1 MTKAAAPLPLAILFA
16 DQHAANQLVAG
27 IPAAARAVAVAAP
40 HGAGHI
46 LRIAVPGGWQP
57 TQNCLAEAR
66 RLSPAADWRAVDAA
80 SVPASRWIGGAMV
93 QQARAQ
99 FPSGSTSPAS
109 AIPADRAALRA
120 EGRRI
125 ISATGKP
132 GDGIVSRHIN
142 RPVSQAISRVALRF
156 SGARPWHATLAAAL
170 IGMAMLAM
178 LLGGGSTG
186 LLIGAALFQ
195 LASIVDGVDGEMA
208 RATFRS
214 SDRGAMLD
222 SLTDAATNLS
232 FIAGVSFNVFSGG
245 DRVAGLAGA
254 AGFAMLALG
263 SALLAI
269 QSRRDGGAFSFDGLK
284 HRINRKPSR
293 LKQLLIWI
301 TMRDFYAFAAFIAIL
316 AGGASLLLMLFAIV
330 AAGWLATLSWVLVR
344 RRDPVGPA
352 K

>member
-1 MTKAAAPLPLAILFA
+1 MTKSAAPLPIAILFA
-16 DQHAANQLVAG
+16 DQRAANQLVAG
-27 IPAAARAVAVAAP
+27 IPAAARAVAAAAP
-40 HGAGHI
+40 HAAGQPV
-46 LRIAVPGGWQP
+46 LVAVPGGWQP
-57 TQNCLAEAR
+57 TPVCIAEAE
-66 RLSPAADWRAVDAA
+66 RLSPAADWHAA
-80 SVPASRWIGGAMV
+80 DVNAIAAARWIGGASV
-93 QQARAQ
+93 QQATGPLPAT
-99 FPSGSTSPAS
+99 GASPAS
-109 AIPADRAALRA
+109 AIAADRIALKAA
-120 EGRRI
+120 GRRI

-142 RPVSQAISRVALRF
+142 RPVSQAITRVALGIA
-156 SGARPWHATLAAAL
+156 GARPGHATLAAAL
-170 IGMAMLAM
+170 IGIAMLAM
-178 LLGGGSTG
+178 LLAGGSTG

-245 DRVAGLAGA
+245 DRMAGLAGV

-263 SALLAI
+263 SSLLAI
-269 QSRRDGGAFSFDGLK
+269 QSRRDGGAFSFDALK

-301 TMRDFYAFAAFIAIL
+301 TMRDFYAFAAFVAIL
-316 AGGASLLLMLFAIV
+316 AGWAAPLLMLFALV
-330 AAGWLATLSWVLVR
+330 AAGWLATLCWMLARHR
-344 RRDPVGPA
+344 RA
-352 K
+352 